1 MAILLESERKSKKSK
16 ALYAANITFLSLLA
30 VVQFMPLY
38 WLFIG
43 TFKTNT
49 ELQSAIPTFL
59 PNEWLLEAYKIAFT
73 KYNVWN
79 NVVNTIIM
87 CVSIILLQTFTS
99 TLAAYSLSRV
109 KTKCSNFCY
118 TFIIATQMISVTCLL
133 FPTYILMVKVG
144 LIGNKLSWMLTSSA
158 WGYAIVLY
166 KNFFDSIPHS
176 LFESAEIDGAGIGRQ
191 IISILL
197 PLSKP
202 IFAVNILNTFMA
214 VYNDFLLPTMMLPDQ
229 KDWTLMMR
237 VFYMDKAGDADP
249 NVMYVLLF
257 ITTIPSILFYLLA
270 QKNIVQGVASSGVK
284 G

>member
-16 ALYAANITFLSLLA
+16 VLYAANITFLSLLA

-59 PNEWLLEAYKIAFT
+59 PNAWLLDAYKKAFT
-73 KYNVWN
+73 SYNIWN
-79 NVVNTIIM
+79 NILNTIIM
-87 CVSIILLQTFTS
+87 CGSIILLQTFTS
-99 TLAAYSLSRV
+99 TLAAYSLSKI

-133 FPTYILMVKVG
+133 FPTYILLVKFG
-144 LIGNKLSWMLTSSA
+144 LIGSRVSWMLTSSA

-191 IISILL
+191 IISILI

-214 VYNDFLLPTMMLPDQ
+214 VYNDFLLPTMILPNEDT
-229 KDWTLMMR
+229 WTLMMR
-237 VFYMDKAGDADP
+237 VFMMDKGGTAEP
-249 NVMYVLLF
+249 SVMYVLLF
-257 ITTIPSILFYLLA
+257 LTTMPSILFYLLA